1 MKVRIP
7 KHREFLIKFED
18 GYAKE
23 AEAWEALNQIVKDY
37 CVDGKSIYTETFIE
51 DNEDKVKALQE
62 TYEFSY
68 EIIEK

>member
-18 GYAKE
+18 GYDKSD
-23 AEAWEALNQIVKDY
+23 EAWEALNKIVKDY
-37 CVDGKSIYTETFIE
+37 SVDGKSIYTPTFIE
-51 DNEDKVKALQE
+51 DNEDKVKELQKI
-62 TYEFSY
+62 YEFTY